1 MVGASSTLAGQFQSL
16 PVFSVCWWLCTP
28 TSIIQTFSFPSSCQ
42 YPATSKS
49 IFLVKYRLRMKENI
63 GIGESGFDSYHPK
76 YINCELCTLAIIIYT
91 INKIHLVAKQHL
103 SLILD
108 LSGGIWP
115 LDLRN
120 LKFHPAC
127 RTCFSG
133 PGRSNLLFLPCTY
146 LPWLESPHPYP
157 HLWHEPSSPGHS
169 QYK

>member
-1 MVGASSTLAGQFQSL
+1 
-16 PVFSVCWWLCTP
+16 
-28 TSIIQTFSFPSSCQ
+28 
-42 YPATSKS
+42 
-49 IFLVKYRLRMKENI
+49 MKGRI

-76 YINCELCTLAIIIYT
+76 YVNCKLCTLAVIIYT
-91 INKIHLVAKQHL
+91 INKIHLFAKQHL

-133 PGRSNLLFLPCTY
+133 PGRSNLISALYLPPLAWISPSISSSLTWTQQPWAFSQHNWSQMRYYAGFCGDPPCTEASHQEQ
-146 LPWLESPHPYP
+146 LHFNL
-157 HLWHEPSSPGHS
+157 LWVHIQSSVRGEAS
-169 QYK
+169 LCRIRLNRSYI

>member
-1 MVGASSTLAGQFQSL
+1 
-16 PVFSVCWWLCTP
+16 
-28 TSIIQTFSFPSSCQ
+28 
-42 YPATSKS
+42 
-49 IFLVKYRLRMKENI
+49 MKGRI

-76 YINCELCTLAIIIYT
+76 YVNCKLCTLAVIIYT
-91 INKIHLVAKQHL
+91 INKIHLFAKQHL

-146 LPWLESPHPYP
+146 LPWPESHHPYP

-169 QYK
+169 LSITDLRWGTMQASVGIPHALRPHIRSSFTSTWCGFTSSHLSEGKLPFVE

>member
-1 MVGASSTLAGQFQSL
+1 MKG
-16 PVFSVCWWLCTP
+16 
-28 TSIIQTFSFPSSCQ
+28 
-42 YPATSKS
+42 
-49 IFLVKYRLRMKENI
+49 RL
-63 GIGESGFDSYHPK
+63 GIGESGFDSSHPK

-120 LKFHPAC
+120 FKFHPAC
-127 RTCFSG
+127 RMWLGG

-146 LPWLESPHPYP
+146 LPPLAWTSSSCP
-157 HLWHEPSSPGHS
+157 HLWHKPSSPGHS
-169 QYK
+169 LSLTNLRWSTVQASVGSPMHRGPTSGAASPQPNVDSHLVTYQRRSFPL